1 MINKYFLFLILLF
14 SIIFNTNIAFS
25 EKWDVTVEGY
35 LSGFKV
41 GKSNAKLVL
50 NNSSYELLVRS
61 STAGLTKILYPW
73 KQEIKIS
80 GRISNNNIFPALY
93 IINDLREDNKSGH
106 MNIIYE
112 NNYPVIKSA
121 LPKVK
126 NDTRREK
133 VSKKLLFNTL
143 DPVNSIISFGVISGS
158 SNSCDHEIPVFDGR
172 RRFNLKY
179 TLIEKKNDTIKCKL
193 TIIRLSGYSK
203 KELKKHPKGG
213 IILFQKLN
221 NKTNFYFPS
230 EVRIPL
236 TIGSFFVKLNT
247 NLILQ

>member
-14 SIIFNTNIAFS
+14 SIFFNTNIAFS

-41 GKSNAKLVL
+41 GKSNAKLDL
-50 NNSSYELLVRS
+50 NHSNYNLIVNSS
-61 STAGLTKILYPW
+61 TTGLTKLLYPW

-80 GRISNNNIFPALY
+80 GRINKNTLLPSSY
-93 IINDLREDNKSGH
+93 SINDLREDNKSGH

-112 NNYPVIKSA
+112 NNYPLIKSA
-121 LPKVK
+121 FPNVE

-133 VSKKLLFNTL
+133 VSKELLFNTI
-143 DPVNSIISFGVISGS
+143 DPVNSIISFGILSGLS
-158 SNSCDHEIPVFDGR
+158 DSCDHEIPVFDGR

-203 KELKKHPKGG
+203 KELKKHPKDGTV
-213 IILFQKLN
+213 LLKKLN
-221 NKTNFYFPS
+221 NKNNFYFPS
-230 EVRIPL
+230 EVKIHL
-236 TIGSFFVKLNT
+236 KIGSFFVRLNT

>member
-14 SIIFNTNIAFS
+14 SIFFNTNIAFS
-25 EKWDVTVEGY
+25 EKWEVTVEGY

-41 GKSNAKLVL
+41 GKSNAKLDL
-50 NNSSYELLVRS
+50 NHSHYELIVSS
-61 STAGLTKILYPW
+61 STTGLTKILFPW
-73 KQEIKIS
+73 KQEIKIF
-80 GRISNNNIFPALY
+80 GRINNNTLLPSSY
-93 IINDLREDNKSGH
+93 IINDLRESNKSGH

-121 LPKVK
+121 LPNIE
-126 NDTRREK
+126 NDTRRDK
-133 VSKKLLFNTL
+133 VSKELLFNTI
-143 DPVNSIISFGVISGS
+143 DPVNSIISFGVLSGL
-158 SNSCDHEIPVFDGR
+158 SNSCAHEIPVFDGR

-213 IILFQKLN
+213 TVLFQKLS

>member
-1 MINKYFLFLILLF
+1 LINKYFLFLILLF
-14 SIIFNTNIAFS
+14 SIFFNTNIAFS
-25 EKWDVTVEGY
+25 EKWEVTVEGY

-41 GKSNAKLVL
+41 GKSNARLDLNHSNYKLIV
-50 NNSSYELLVRS
+50 NSS
-61 STAGLTKILYPW
+61 TTGLTKILYPW
-73 KQEIKIS
+73 KQKIIIS
-80 GRISNNNIFPALY
+80 GSISNNTLLPSLY
-93 IINDLREDNKSGH
+93 SINDLREDNKSGH

-121 LPKVK
+121 LPNVE

-143 DPVNSIISFGVISGS
+143 DPVNSIISFGLISGL

-179 TLIEKKNDTIKCKL
+179 TLIEKNNNIMKCKL

-213 IILFQKLN
+213 TILFKKLN

-236 TIGSFFVKLNT
+236 VIGSFFVKLNT